1 MKIKASAHSYTV
13 NFENGLGF
21 LSELVQRPHSFFVID
36 RKVYQLY
43 RRWFTGIAEEHLLLF
58 DAQEENKVIEQAL
71 SVCERMT
78 HIPAKRNAWLI
89 SIGGGITQDVT
100 GFAANILYRGVQ
112 WAFVP
117 TTLLAACD
125 SCIGGKTSLNYK
137 GFKNLLG
144 TFFPPNEV
152 YVCAEFFSTLSQPDF
167 FSGLGEVVKFNILM
181 GEQGIEDL
189 ERQLPALLAR
199 DPSTV
204 RRFTE
209 SSLTFKKNYI
219 EQDEFD
225 LGVRV
230 HLNFAHT
237 FGHAFETVSHYAIAH
252 GSAVALGTMVANHVS
267 LHRGWLS
274 DGLVQRIDRIILPI
288 LPDGCDPGQWPLD
301 LILTAI
307 HKDKKQTDSNI
318 TAVLLQQ
325 NFELKIVH
333 DVQHSEIETALADV
347 SMLVAKSGRE
357 THQE

>member
-1 MKIKASAHSYTV
+1 MKIQASAHSYTV
-13 NFENGLGF
+13 NFENGLSF
-21 LSELVQRPHSFFVID
+21 LSELVQRPQSFFVID

-43 RRWFTGIAEEHLLLF
+43 QRWFAGIPEERLMLY
-58 DAQEENKVIEQAL
+58 DALEENKVIELAL
-71 SVCERMT
+71 EVCERMT

-144 TFFPPNEV
+144 N
-152 YVCAEFFSTLSQPDF
+152 F

-181 GEQGIEDL
+181 GEQGIENI

-199 DPSTV
+199 DPATV

-209 SSLTFKKNYI
+209 SSLAFKKNYI

-252 GSAVALGTMVANHVS
+252 GSAVALGTMVANHIS
-267 LHRGWLS
+267 LHRGWL
-274 DGLVQRIDRIILPI
+274 DEGLVQRIDQIILPI
-288 LPDGCDPGQWPLD
+288 LPDGCDPAQWPLD
-301 LILTAI
+301 LILAAI

-325 NFELKIVH
+325 SFDLKIVH
-333 DVQHSEIETALADV
+333 DVQSSEIETALADV
-347 SMLVAKSGRE
+347 SKLVAKSGRE